1 MSLKKWIVAQADKE
15 KASVISEKLNID
27 PFIAFLLVSRGVDN
41 ELTAS
46 NFLSNACEITSPF
59 SLTDMDKA
67 VSRINTALEN
77 DEKICI
83 YGDYDCDGVT
93 STALLFSFFESMGA
107 DVIYYIPNRLSDG
120 YGMNTDAIDYIKSQ
134 GTDLIITV
142 DNGIS
147 AIEEAKYIAS
157 LGMELIVTDHHQI
170 GDELPKA
177 AAVINPHRND
187 NEITFTDYAGVGV
200 AFKLACAVY
209 DGDAGDL
216 LEQYADLVA
225 IGTIG
230 DVVPIKSENRSFTK
244 YGISL
249 INQNSRLG
257 IAALRQ
263 AAGNYDDEL
272 SAVDIAF
279 QICPRI
285 NAAGRMD
292 DAERAVE
299 LLLSDDYEEA
309 RFKAAQLND
318 ENIHRHQVETN
329 ILDSIKEKIDS
340 DSSLAQDRVIVIEG
354 EGFHH
359 GVIGIVA
366 AHLVTCYNKPA
377 IVIGIDENGDCT
389 GSARSVDGFN
399 IFDAISSCSDVLTHF
414 GGHPLAAGLGLK
426 KSDIPE
432 FREQINRYARKNYP
446 VMPVQTLK
454 LDCKL
459 SPFYINL
466 DLVDSLVALEPYGA
480 ENPEA
485 VFGLFNVN
493 LISVTPISDGKHV
506 RFEVEKKGKV
516 FRIVQFRT
524 TVDEI
529 PYKKGDKLDFAVK
542 ISKSLFKGK
551 YYLSIKSVGVR
562 KNGIDDDRY
571 FREKADYELFDLGNN
586 SKTEICP
593 DRNCF
598 TVIYR
603 FLRQNNGWK
612 YTLEDLYFALDQ
624 AVTYGQLC
632 YAVKAFEEAGL
643 ISTANSSIS
652 LNNYTGKA
660 DLESTNVI
668 KTLKGRLNIE

>member
-41 ELTAS
+41 ELSAL
-46 NFLSNACEITSPF
+46 NFLSSACEITSPF
-59 SLTDMDKA
+59 SLIDMDKA
-67 VSRINTALEN
+67 VDRINTALEN

-93 STALLFSFFESMGA
+93 STALLYSFFESIGS
-107 DVIYYIPNRLSDG
+107 DVIYYIPNRISDG
-120 YGMNTDAIDYIKSQ
+120 YGMNTSAIDYIKSQ

-147 AIEEAKYIAS
+147 AIEEADYIES
-157 LGMELIVTDHHQI
+157 LGMDLIVTDHHQI
-170 GDELPKA
+170 GDKLPKA
-177 AAVINPHRND
+177 VAVINPHRHE
-187 NEITFTDYAGVGV
+187 NEMNFCDYAGVGV

-230 DVVPIKSENRSFTK
+230 DVVPLKNENRCITK
-244 YGISL
+244 YGINL
-249 INQNSRLG
+249 INQSSRLG

-263 AAGNYDDEL
+263 AAGNYDSEL

-292 DAERAVE
+292 DANRAVE

-309 RFKAAQLND
+309 RFKAQQLND

-329 ILDSIKEKIDS
+329 ILDSIKDKINNDS
-340 DSSLAQDRVIVIEG
+340 NLSQDRVIVIDG
-354 EGFHH
+354 EGYHH

-377 IVIGIDENGDCT
+377 IVIGVDENGDCT
-389 GSARSVDGFN
+389 GSARSIEGFN
-399 IFDAISSCSDVLTHF
+399 IYEAISNCGNLLTHF
-414 GGHPLAAGLGLK
+414 GGHPLAAGLGIK
-426 KSDIPE
+426 KEDIPE
-432 FREQINRYARKNYP
+432 FRKQINLFARDNYP

-493 LISVTPISDGKHV
+493 LISVTPVSDGKHV

-516 FRIVQFRT
+516 FKIIQFRT
-524 TVDEI
+524 AVGDVV
-529 PYKKGDKLDFAVK
+529 YKRGDKLDFAVK
-542 ISKSLFKGK
+542 ISKSLYKGK

-562 KNGIDDDRY
+562 KSGIDDDRY
-571 FREKADYELFDLGNN
+571 FKEKADYELFNLGNN
-586 SKTEICP
+586 SETEIYP
-593 DRNCF
+593 DRKCF
-598 TVIYR
+598 TEVYK

-624 AVTYGQLC
+624 VVSYGQLC

-643 ISTANSSIS
+643 VSLSDSSIT
-652 LNNYTGKA
+652 LNNYKGKA
-660 DLESTNVI
+660 DLENTNVI